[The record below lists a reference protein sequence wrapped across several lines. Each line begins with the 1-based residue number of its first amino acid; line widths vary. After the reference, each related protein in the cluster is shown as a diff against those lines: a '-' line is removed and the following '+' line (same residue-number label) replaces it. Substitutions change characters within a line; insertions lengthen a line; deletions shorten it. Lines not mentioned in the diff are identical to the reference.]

1 MAVMVEVAIGE
12 LVDKLTILE
21 IKLEQ
26 IKDEAKLAN
35 VRAEFDI
42 LARTR
47 REAVPDDPRIET
59 LTRELKAVNEALWH
73 IEDDI
78 RDCERAKDFGPRF
91 VALARSVYRTN
102 DQRSQ
107 IKRQINDHLNSG
119 IVEEKSY
126 ADY

>member
-35 VRAEFDI
+35 IRTEYEILSAKSRAV
-42 LARTR
+42 
-47 REAVPDDPRIET
+47 VPDDARIAA
-59 LTRELKAVNEALWH
+59 LTQELKGVNEALWH

-102 DQRSQ
+102 DQRSL
-107 IKRQINDHLNSG
+107 IKRQINQILNSG

-126 ADY
+126 SDY